1 MKANKIFL
9 FLLSGLAALTV
20 NAQNLTVK
28 GTITDGASGDPVPF
42 ASVVVKGTG
51 AWCTSDADGNFS
63 VEAPATAM
71 LSVESLG
78 YVPAEVAVNGKN
90 SLNITLYPDLDQL
103 SEAVVIGYGVQQ
115 KKLITGSTVQV
126 KGGDLTKLSTTSVLG
141 ALQSQ
146 SPGVTITQASG
157 QPGEGYKVN
166 ILRHRRCG
174 GRQPQRPQPC

>member
-63 VEAPATAM
+63 VEAPANAT

-78 YVPAEVAVNGKN
+78 YLSAEVAVNGKN
-90 SLNITLYPDLDQL
+90 IMNITIWTSSPRR
-103 SEAVVIGYGVQQ
+103 SSSV
-115 KKLITGSTVQV
+115 TVC
-126 KGGDLTKLSTTSVLG
+126 SRRNS
-141 ALQSQ
+141 
-146 SPGVTITQASG
+146 SPV
-157 QPGEGYKVN
+157 P
-166 ILRHRRCG
+166 
-174 GRQPQRPQPC
+174 PCR